1 MTSSLYQRIGPSC
14 PSTKTAMAAFSKEVL
29 NRERNHYV
37 IFTIRT
43 FRVYFR
49 HEKENR
55 IQPSL
60 YKDLNGGL
68 QPLQH
73 TRNITQQHIQYNH
86 EKVFVIPR
94 WIWWESKTVSFP
106 PSSQVTTML
115 NQKGANRCICWC
127 SGLSTTVTNVCSFI
141 GCTLLAETPTVIL
154 SNIQNVSPQQCE
166 CFFVHRLNHMLSFF
180 FTPYHFNFQAQKP
193 RPPTSVC
200 DIYSSYPLG
209 IDYRSQVC
217 KGISFNSVG

>member
-1 MTSSLYQRIGPSC
+1 MTD
-14 PSTKTAMAAFSKEVL
+14 FSKEVL
-29 NRERNHYV
+29 NREKNHYV

-43 FRVYFR
+43 FRIYFR

-60 YKDLNGGL
+60 YQKKKKKKKK
-68 QPLQH
+68 
-73 TRNITQQHIQYNH
+73 
-86 EKVFVIPR
+86 KVFVIPR
-94 WIWWESKTVSFP
+94 RIWWERKTVSCP
-106 PSSQVTTML
+106 PSSQVTMML

-127 SGLSTTVTNVCSFI
+127 SCLSATVTNVCSLI
-141 GCTLLAETPTVIL
+141 GCTLLAETPTIIL
-154 SNIQNVSPQQCE
+154 SNIQNVSPQQYG
-166 CFFVHRLNHMLSFF
+166 CFFVHRLNHMLSF

-200 DIYSSYPLG
+200 DIYSSHSLG